1 MILSTMRM
9 CSRLLEVGEL
19 GLSKPRVVK
28 VDVVKDFI
36 TKCMFTLRD
45 HIFKWV
51 RMKATK
57 LVLGINIQSLILV
70 SIKDISF
77 VMMSF
82 ERCG

>member
-1 MILSTMRM
+1 MRM

-19 GLSKPRVVK
+19 GLSNPRVVK

-36 TKCMFTLRD
+36 TKHTFTLRG

-51 RMKATK
+51 RVEATK
-57 LVLGINIQSLILV
+57 LILGINIQSSILV

-82 ERCG
+82 ERCGWYK